1 MGCGCAITIK
11 IQTIIIFNFYIAR
24 VIQKGVIQQGLY
36 KKGLYKKG
44 YTKRLVISSII
55 KNAHVSHPLL
65 HQKCHKNS
73 FEPV

>member
-36 KKGLYKKG
+36 NKGYTTRFIQKGLYKKG
-44 YTKRLVISSII
+44 YTKRVIQ
-55 KNAHVSHPLL
+55 KGLYKKVSD
-65 HQKCHKNS
+65 
-73 FEPV
+73 